1 MRDQQ
6 LLDEDTYFAIREEQ
20 LVRRL
25 ERSGHR
31 RGEILKRG
39 AAGALLLAGAGRLAS
54 ASPARAATPAPT
66 TPIVKPLPPEWF
78 INYGTNAEMR
88 WDAVINHPI
97 TAAGG

>member
-78 INYGTNAEMR
+78 INCGTNAEMR